1 MTKSDDE
8 KKKEKTETARDERGT
23 NAIEARRVSAF
34 GKRGQRRVRGL
45 VAGGRRPVRGRRVSR
60 MVSRSKNLP
69 APPPHPP
76 RRGTAQILLTRSASD
91 PSEGVLRSES
101 TSRGFDRARE
111 RHGESAGRAVAC
123 GVPMMAAPLYD
134 MMDMAIEFRRDRS
147 PLRARVSSDASSLGF
162 FKTTVKTNTRRHF
175 SFQMPQFRCASS
187 SAFLAAASHLPAPAG
202 ATRWRPRRPSRPP
215 TRASRVESRSSVSR
229 PASARRGAPRGV
241 ARRRR
246 EAARADAGFFLSIRR
261 RVR

>member
-1 MTKSDDE
+1 
-8 KKKEKTETARDERGT
+8 
-23 NAIEARRVSAF
+23 
-34 GKRGQRRVRGL
+34 
-45 VAGGRRPVRGRRVSR
+45 
-60 MVSRSKNLP
+60 
-69 APPPHPP
+69 
-76 RRGTAQILLTRSASD
+76 LTRSASD

-187 SAFLAAASHLPAPAG
+187 SAFLAAAPHLPAPAG
-202 ATRWRPRRPSRPP
+202 ETRWRPRRPSRPP
-215 TRASRVESRSSVSR
+215 TRASSVESRSSVSR
-229 PASARRGAPRGV
+229 PASTRRGAPRGV

-246 EAARADAGFFLSIRR
+246 EAARADAGFFDPRTRSLGLLRGIVRR
-261 RVR
+261 ATSGARDVANARFR